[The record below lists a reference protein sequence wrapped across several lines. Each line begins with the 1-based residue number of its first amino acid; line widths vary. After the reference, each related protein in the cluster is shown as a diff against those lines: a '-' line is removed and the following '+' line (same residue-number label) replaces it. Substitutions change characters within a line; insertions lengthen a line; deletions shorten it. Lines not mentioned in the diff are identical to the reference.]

1 MLLETA
7 IDEDRNGRLDE
18 RELLPV
24 VARARDAGAR
34 GVPRSGPARFD
45 LDGDGRIDA
54 AEFPGPSW
62 VFRRLDLDRDGYLG
76 PPKARR

>member
-1 MLLETA
+1 MLLEAAT
-7 IDEDRNGRLDE
+7 DEDRNGRLDE

-24 VARARDAGAR
+24 VARARDALGR
-34 GVPRSGPARFD
+34 DVPRGGPARFD

-62 VFRRLDLDRDGYLG
+62 VFRRLDADRDGYLG